1 MKSWQDIKKLIA
13 YSEGGILSKHL
24 LKSSKVEVDLFCMA
38 KGAKMSEHT
47 STREAIVHVIE
58 GKGVFKLGKEKI
70 KMSPGVMIHM
80 KRNIVHALSAEKNT
94 SFILILFNS
103 PE

>member
-24 LKSSKVEVDLFCMA
+24 LKSSKLEAGLFCMA
-38 KGAKMSEHT
+38 KGTKMSEHT

-58 GKGVFKLGKEKI
+58 GKGVFKLGKENI
-70 KMSPGVMIHM
+70 QMLPGVVIHM
-80 KRNIVHALSAEKNT
+80 KPNARHALKADENT
-94 SFILILFNS
+94 SFVLILLN
-103 PE
+103 